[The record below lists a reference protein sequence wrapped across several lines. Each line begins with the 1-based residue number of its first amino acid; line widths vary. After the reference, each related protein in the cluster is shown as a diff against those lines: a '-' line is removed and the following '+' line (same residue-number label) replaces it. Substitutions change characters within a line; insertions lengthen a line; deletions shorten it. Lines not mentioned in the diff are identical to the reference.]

1 MINIWSYNNRRL
13 LHSVET
19 GHSANIFCTKFVP
32 ETSDELVVSGAG
44 DTEVRLFNISRLNG
58 KRSEEIALEP
68 AALYR
73 CHSRRVKK
81 LAVEVGN
88 PNVVWSASEDGTVRQ
103 HDFRESGSCPP
114 ARSANQQCRN
124 VLVHL
129 SCQANAG
136 KELSFS
142 TLKGF
147 IFSVINSANG
157 PIDLLALLKD
167 GQSSMRYAADDVPKQ
182 LCIAPLFKETKVPS
196 PPAVSSNNL
205 PERKYDLCRVGKL
218 DMCKK
223 LVQLAAKAL
232 DEGLN
237 LFYGIEAC
245 NEVLDGKGP
254 EIGLALQHECLCI
267 RSALLLKRKWKNDV
281 HMAIRDCNKARLIDA
296 SSFKAYYCM
305 SEALLQL
312 GKNKEAL
319 EYAEAAHNLAP
330 SNSDAAEMVKR
341 IKDRL
346 AAAEAEKSKK
356 DNEDTG
362 KSEARHGRLRSL
374 SDVLFQS
381 ELSSPSQEDWYN
393 REDSDYEE
401 EMELDFET
409 SISGDE
415 GRDNE
420 PSILRGSLNLR
431 FHRRDESARENCST
445 ESTDG
450 SHGSPSSSSQHE
462 NSSYQPEV
470 VIDMKQRFVGHCNVG
485 TDIKQASFLGQQ
497 GEYVASGSDDGRWFI
512 WEKRTGRLIKM
523 LVGDEAVVNC
533 VQCHP
538 FDCAIATSGIDDTI
552 KVIMI
557 NRNLQWVLLAGDS
570 NSRYLQMW
578 TPHAEVPSMVAG
590 GTAGPET
597 ADVLSAIENNQRKLC
612 RNREAMLSVPCL
624 SGGVGNH
631 TKAYCTIPIRCE
643 QTQILY
649 GFAIYFKDVY
659 RLSEYSRVLAICGP
673 GNNGGDGLVAA
684 RHLYHFGY
692 KPFVCY
698 PKRTPKPLYTGLVTQ
713 LESLSIPFLSVEDL
727 PQNLSDDFDLI
738 VDAMFGFSF
747 HGQPRPP
754 FDVLIQGLASL
765 SGIENGFKRK
775 LAIISVDVPSGW
787 HVEEG
792 DINGEGIKPDM
803 LVSLTAPKLC
813 AKKFTGPHHFLGGR
827 FVPPSIVNK
836 YRLNLPPY
844 PGTSMC
850 VRIGKSPSV
859 DISSLRENY
868 ISPELLEDQVMADPV
883 DQFHK
888 WFDEAVAAGLQEPNA
903 MALSTSAMPC
913 AEVLL

>member
-1 MINIWSYNNRRL
+1 MESWSFPDGNFANLVESRRIDSLPDVNRRLQLHSSLIQRLALEEVMEGHQGCVNAIAWNSKGSLLISGSDDTKINIWSYNNRRL

-81 LAVEVGN
+81 LAVEIGN

-114 ARSANQQCRN
+114 AGSSNQQCRN
-124 VLVHL
+124 VLLDLRCGAKKSLADSPKQCLALKSCDISSTRPHQLLVGGSDAFARLYDRRMLPPLSSCQMKMKPPPCVNYFCPMHL
-129 SCQANAG
+129 SERR
-136 KELSFS
+136 KS
-142 TLKGF
+142 TLHLTHVT
-147 IFSVINSANG
+147 FSPNG
-157 PIDLLALLKD
+157 EEVLLSYSGEHVYLMDVNYD
-167 GQSSMRYAADDVPKQ
+167 GQSVMSYTADDVPKQ

-196 PPAVSSNNL
+196 PSAVSSDNL
-205 PERKYDLCRVGKL
+205 PERKYHLRRLGL
-218 DMCKK
+218 CKK
-223 LVQLAAKAL
+223 LVQYAAKAL
-232 DEGLN
+232 DEGSD

-254 EIGLALQHECLCI
+254 EIGLALRHECLCI
-267 RSALLLKRKWKNDV
+267 RAALLLKRKWKNDV
-281 HMAIRDCNKARLIDA
+281 HMAIRDCNKAQLIDA
-296 SSFKAYYCM
+296 SSFKAYYYM

-362 KSEARHGRLRSL
+362 KSEVRHGRLRSL
-374 SDVLFQS
+374 SDVLFRS
-381 ELSSPSQEDWYN
+381 ELSSPSQEDWHE

-431 FHRRDESARENCST
+431 FHRRDDLARENC
-445 ESTDG
+445 STDG

-523 LVGDEAVVNC
+523 LAGDEAGNNFLSVLVVFFEKKFLLSFMTCFASFLVVNC

-552 KVIMI
+552 K
-557 NRNLQWVLLAGDS
+557 
-570 NSRYLQMW
+570 MW

-597 ADVLSAIENNQRKLC
+597 ADVLTAIENNQRKLC
-612 RNREAMLSVPCL
+612 RNREAML
-624 SGGVGNH
+624 
-631 TKAYCTIPIRCE
+631 
-643 QTQILY
+643 
-649 GFAIYFKDVY
+649 
-659 RLSEYSRVLAICGP
+659 YS
-673 GNNGGDGLVAA
+673 
-684 RHLYHFGY
+684 
-692 KPFVCY
+692 PF
-698 PKRTPKPLYTGLVTQ
+698 
-713 LESLSIPFLSVEDL
+713 F
-727 PQNLSDDFDLI
+727 
-738 VDAMFGFSF
+738 FSF
-747 HGQPRPP
+747 FEEMLPCRC
-754 FDVLIQGLASL
+754 FSL
-765 SGIENGFKRK
+765 
-775 LAIISVDVPSGW
+775 
-787 HVEEG
+787 
-792 DINGEGIKPDM
+792 
-803 LVSLTAPKLC
+803 
-813 AKKFTGPHHFLGGR
+813 
-827 FVPPSIVNK
+827 
-836 YRLNLPPY
+836 
-844 PGTSMC
+844 
-850 VRIGKSPSV
+850 
-859 DISSLRENY
+859 
-868 ISPELLEDQVMADPV
+868 
-883 DQFHK
+883 
-888 WFDEAVAAGLQEPNA
+888 
-903 MALSTSAMPC
+903 
-913 AEVLL
+913 